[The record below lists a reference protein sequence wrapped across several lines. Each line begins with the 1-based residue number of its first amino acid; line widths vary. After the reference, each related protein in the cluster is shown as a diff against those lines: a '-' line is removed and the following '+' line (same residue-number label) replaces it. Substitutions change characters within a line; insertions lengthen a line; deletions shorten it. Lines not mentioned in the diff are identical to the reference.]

1 MVKMRHKEQKDTD
14 TTRETRSFALELKAN
29 EDGSVEGYGSVFS
42 VVDSYADIIAKGAF
56 VASIS
61 EHKANGTMPAM
72 LWQHDSDKPI
82 GVWTDMVED
91 EKGLK
96 VKGKLALDT
105 EKGKEAHTLLK
116 MGALNGLSIGFISR
130 EWTYDAKTDIRTLT
144 DVDLWEVSL
153 VTFPANKK
161 SRITSVKSG
170 DLPEIKTLKDAEK
183 TLRDAGFSHDA
194 ARALVSNVKN
204 IALNEREAQDV
215 LTAIKAANKL
225 IDSLKS

>member
-1 MVKMRHKEQKDTD
+1 MKFKEQKDSEI
-14 TTRETRSFALELKAN
+14 TRETRSFALELKAN
-29 EDGSVEGYGSVFS
+29 EDGSLEGYGSVFS
-42 VVDSYADIIAKGAF
+42 VIDSYSDIIAKGAF
-56 VASIS
+56 IASIK
-61 EHKANGTMPAM
+61 EHKSSGTMPAM

-82 GVWTDMVED
+82 GVWTDMIED

-105 EKGKEAHTLLK
+105 EKGKEAHALLK

-204 IALNEREAQDV
+204 IALKEREAQDV

-225 IDSLKS
+225 IDSLQS